1 MEHPMAD
8 PEPDPVDAHNPN
20 NPPTNVPPEMATML
34 DALLEQRWATFQR
47 LAAQHLDGI
56 AKPRDKPLLPAK
68 PNKFDGTT
76 GSVEQWI
83 FEVELFF
90 NAGRQDDHTA
100 RINFAAS
107 MLNGSAS
114 QWWRYVVESNEPI
127 ATWTEFRSELINQF
141 KGIDSQ
147 KDASNRLVYC
157 QQRHS
162 VTGYFKE
169 FTMLTLSIP
178 GMTEEEKL
186 DRFVRGLRPHLQ
198 REVLLREPH
207 TLQEACHI
215 AYKLETVLS
224 QIRGSNP
231 SPTPRPTYRPTY

>member
-1 MEHPMAD
+1 MAD
-8 PEPDPVDAHNPN
+8 PEPDPVGAN
-20 NPPTNVPPEMATML
+20 NPDNPPANVPPEMAAML
-34 DALLEQRWATFQR
+34 DALLEQRWATFQQ

-76 GSVEQWI
+76 GNVEQWI

-107 MLNGSAS
+107 MLNGAAS
-114 QWWRYVVESNEPI
+114 QWWHYVVESNEPI
-127 ATWTEFRSELINQF
+127 ATWAEFRSELINQF
-141 KGIDSQ
+141 KGIDSK
-147 KDASNRLVYC
+147 KDARNRLVYC
-157 QQRHS
+157 QQRHF

-186 DRFVRGLRPHLQ
+186 DRFIRGLRPHLQ
-198 REVLLREPH
+198 REVLLREHH
-207 TLQEACHI
+207 TLQGACHI

-224 QIRGSNP
+224 QIRGSIP
-231 SPTPRPTYRPTY
+231 SPTPRPTSRPTY